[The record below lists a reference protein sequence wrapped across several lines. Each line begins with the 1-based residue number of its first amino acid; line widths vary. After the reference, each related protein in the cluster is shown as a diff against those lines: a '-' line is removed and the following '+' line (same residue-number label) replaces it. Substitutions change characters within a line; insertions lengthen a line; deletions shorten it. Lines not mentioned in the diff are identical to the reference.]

1 MWQLQFFNAEKLE
14 LVILNYPFVTSK
26 AGNASLGVKYT
37 ITCHNISLM
46 FYLQNSEFSIFSILD
61 VLFGFRMYLEYLM
74 RIIGLN
80 LIL

>member
-1 MWQLQFFNAEKLE
+1 MHHLE
-14 LVILNYPFVTSK
+14 LNIL
-26 AGNASLGVKYT
+26 

-61 VLFGFRMYLEYLM
+61 VLFGFRMYLEYFM